1 MRSIV
6 AAALVA
12 LAIAV
17 VGSVGAKADAFP
29 EGFFQ
34 QLQLNGN

>member
-6 AAALVA
+6 AAALVG
-12 LAIAV
+12 LAITV
-17 VGSVGAKADAFP
+17 TGSLAAKASTFP